1 MNFEILPLSHKFSKA
16 PIFFDFFF
24 AEYTPNIFDAITQ
37 LRRNKKQPDESTI
50 MTLLSEKLEELINI
64 DKKQLAE
71 SRKIKVTCRM

>member
-1 MNFEILPLSHKFSKA
+1 MTFEILPLSHKFSKA
-16 PIFFDFFF
+16 PIFFFFF

-50 MTLLSEKLEELINI
+50 MTLLSEKQEELINI

-71 SRKIKVTCRM
+71 SRKIKVTCRI